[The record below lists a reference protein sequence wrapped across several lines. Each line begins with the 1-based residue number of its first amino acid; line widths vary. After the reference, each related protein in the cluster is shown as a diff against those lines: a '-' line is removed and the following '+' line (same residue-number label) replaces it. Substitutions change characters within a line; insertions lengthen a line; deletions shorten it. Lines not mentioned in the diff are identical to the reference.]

1 MNEIKEEIREIID
14 LFRQSLEVQKKTI
27 ELLIEEKQETKE
39 KEKTARKKASN
50 VTILLA
56 TALVMAGLI
65 LSTMVWSY
73 FKAAYNDKFSVD
85 MKIDNKAKSEVQ
97 QDYRR

>member
-27 ELLIEEKQETKE
+27 DLMIEDKKEAKE

-50 VTILLA
+50 ITILLA
-56 TALVMAGLI
+56 TALVMAGLVI
-65 LSTMVWSY
+65 CTMVWAY
-73 FKAAYNDKFSVD
+73 FKAAYNDNFSVD
-85 MKIDNKAKSEVQ
+85 MKMDNKTKSEVQ